1 MALVSCNLCE
11 NKISTRARYCPKC
24 GCPNP
29 ARNESAPSSSKDC
42 ANCENSGPDGGYA
55 CNLCD
60 TGAFSS
66 FQAKKSAT
74 QQKQA
79 AEVPMQFKGESVGD
93 LLAQLDELE
102 AGSYSKELYAKISNA
117 VITSR
122 VLGINLYAGD
132 DIDLKYFRQLNTVN
146 SVCSN
151 LALLLGPFY
160 YIFYGLWRKGALLL
174 LLQIL
179 FSAGIVFGN
188 RMAAI
193 VSLVLLLL
201 VQVISYCAAKYD
213 RYRKHVLG
221 EEFWW

>member
-29 ARNESAPSSSKDC
+29 ARNDAVPKHSKDC
-42 ANCENSGPDGGYA
+42 ANCENSGPDGDYA
-55 CNLCD
+55 CNLCE
-60 TGAFSS
+60 TGTFSS
-66 FQAKKSAT
+66 FQAKKSTA
-74 QQKQA
+74 QLNQA
-79 AEVPMQFKGESVGD
+79 AEGSSQFKGESVGD

-102 AGSYSKELYAKISNA
+102 VGSYSKELYAKLA
-117 VITSR
+117 DAEITSR
-122 VLGINLYAGD
+122 VFGINLYAGD
-132 DIDLKYFRQLNTVN
+132 DINLKYFRQFNTSN

-151 LALLLGPFY
+151 MALLLGPFY

-188 RMAAI
+188 RLAAI
-193 VSLVLLLL
+193 VSLMLLVL
-201 VQVISYCAAKYD
+201 VQVMSYCSAKYD
-213 RYRKHVLG
+213 RYRKDVLG